1 MKNTLKFAMPFV
13 LLQNIAFAIDL
24 NSPASLETYALK
36 EQAPLTTFGYFFQ
49 VFLSLLFVFALIYI
63 FSKYFL
69 PKFKV
74 SGTGRF
80 IEVVERVGLEPGVSS
95 YIIKVREKSWLVLI
109 SNKNIQLIERLEEP
123 PSNLK

>member
-1 MKNTLKFAMPFV
+1 MKNIPKFAMPFA

-24 NSPASLETYALK
+24 NSPASLEAYKLK

-74 SGTGRF
+74 PGTGRF
-80 IEVVERVGLEPGVSS
+80 IEVIERVGLEPGVTG
-95 YIIKVREKSWLVLI
+95 YIIKVKERSWLVLI

-123 PSNLK
+123 PSTLK